1 MNFKNRV
8 GAPMH
13 ISSSSGNLILAHEAE
28 NNAKIGDP
36 VFDSGGRKVGLVFD
50 IFGPVKTPFISIRP
64 RIKNPERL
72 VEGPLFLGK
81 SKR

>member
-8 GAPMH
+8 GTALH
-13 ISSSSGNLILAHEAE
+13 ISRSSGNLILKAE

-36 VFDSGGRKVGLVFD
+36 VFNSGGKKVGLIFD
-50 IFGPVKTPFISIRP
+50 IFGPVKTPFISVRP
-64 RIKNPERL
+64 RIKDPERL
-72 VEGPLFLGK
+72 VGEPLFLGR

>member
-8 GAPMH
+8 GTALH
-13 ISSSSGNLILAHEAE
+13 ISRSSGNLILKAE

-36 VFDSGGRKVGLVFD
+36 VFNSGGKKVGLIFD
-50 IFGPVKTPFISIRP
+50 IFGPVKTPFISVRP
-64 RIKNPERL
+64 RIKDPEKL
-72 VEGPLFLGK
+72 VGEPLFLGR

>member
-8 GAPMH
+8 GTALH
-13 ISSSSGNLILAHEAE
+13 ISRSSGNLIFKAE

-36 VFDSGGRKVGLVFD
+36 VFNSGGKKVGLIFD
-50 IFGPVKTPFISIRP
+50 IFGPVKTPFISVRP
-64 RIKNPERL
+64 RIKDPEKL
-72 VEGPLFLGK
+72 VGEPLFLGR

>member
-8 GAPMH
+8 GTARH
-13 ISSSSGNLILAHEAE
+13 ISRSSGNLILKAE

-36 VFDSGGRKVGLVFD
+36 VFNSGGKKVGLIFD
-50 IFGPVKTPFISIRP
+50 IFGPVKTPFISVRP
-64 RIKNPERL
+64 RIKEPEKL
-72 VEGPLFLGK
+72 VGEPLFLGR